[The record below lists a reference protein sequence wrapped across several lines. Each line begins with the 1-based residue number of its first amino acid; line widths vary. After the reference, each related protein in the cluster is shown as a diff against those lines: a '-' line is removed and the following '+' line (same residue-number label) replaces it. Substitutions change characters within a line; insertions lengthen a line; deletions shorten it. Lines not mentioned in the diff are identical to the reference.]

1 MCGVTGWGKWS
12 EVVEQCGSA
21 REGRRGGG
29 VICLVGVVGLRGDG
43 GGVGVLGGLG
53 GRGGVSF

>member
-1 MCGVTGWGKWS
+1 MTGWGKWS